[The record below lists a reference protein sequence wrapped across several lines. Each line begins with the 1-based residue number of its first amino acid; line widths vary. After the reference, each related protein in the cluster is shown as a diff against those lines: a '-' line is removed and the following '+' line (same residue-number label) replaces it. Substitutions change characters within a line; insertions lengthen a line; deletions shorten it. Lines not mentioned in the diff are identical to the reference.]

1 MAIDTVYTSVDFNAY
16 ITVAET
22 DTRIAGFQP
31 FVDTSSWDALSDP
44 QKENL
49 IAASTKDANRFDY
62 FGQLNGSVVSS
73 FNMKWPRS
81 DVVYTN
87 GVQVQTTEIPEF
99 IKSYVAQRCVEL
111 LNYTYD
117 QANSNLINSNVK
129 KVQVDVI
136 SREFFDKFKSSDIDV
151 NDFESYRTIKPYV
164 SSGKATSYFLMRG

>member
-16 ITVAET
+16 IDVAEA

-31 FVDTSSWDALSDP
+31 FVDASAWDALADP

-49 IAASTKDANRFDY
+49 IAAGSKDANRFDY
-62 FGQLNGSVVSS
+62 FGQLNGSVVSK
-73 FNMKWPRS
+73 FNMKWPRRN
-81 DVVYTN
+81 VIYTN
-87 GVQVQTTEIPEF
+87 GVQVLPTEIPEF
-99 IKSYVAQRCVEL
+99 VKSYVAQRIIEL

-117 QANSNLINSNVK
+117 QANANLINSNVK

-136 SREFFDKFKSSDIDV
+136 SREFFDKFRSSNINV
-151 NDFESYRTIKPYV
+151 NDFESYHAIQPYV